1 LELVRATFHSIL
13 RRRALSET
21 RSSTAT
27 DFQQCPVLWRCIH
40 RQPKWRTGY
49 SARDELVSSFSICKL
64 FECKPTK
71 LVSLPSNV
79 TIRSNKTRCCPAN
92 YVCAS
97 PANSNGLIGCCPSGN
112 TCGGTVNVR
121 ESTSTNDCGSQQP
134 SESSTRRLLRN
145 NNDERPRSPPSCPR
159 KLRDNITSSRSSR
172 LEGVWHWS
180 DLSDCRTTFGS
191 RENVQQDITARG
203 GCFDEEAA
211 LISMMLRVTSTC
223 RTRRSRR
230 RIPFNRITLN
240 CLSSHLPLHSSVH

>member
-13 RRRALSET
+13 RRRAHSET

-112 TCGGTVNVR
+112 TCGGTVNVAQVTTVTVYPQQQTAVVYANPPPQTTVVVNNHPNQAQGGFCATITMSGPDLPR
-121 ESTSTNDCGSQQP
+121 AAQGNCG
-134 SESSTRRLLRN
+134 TILLVAGA
-145 NNDERPRSPPSCPR
+145 SGL
-159 KLRDNITSSRSSR
+159 KAFGIGATLVTIT
-172 LEGVWHWS
+172 LH
-180 DLSDCRTTFGS
+180 L
-191 RENVQQDITARG
+191 
-203 GCFDEEAA
+203 A
-211 LISMMLRVTSTC
+211 LGRM
-223 RTRRSRR
+223 
-230 RIPFNRITLN
+230 FNRI
-240 CLSSHLPLHSSVH
+240 